1 MAERVVSVTL
11 RAKIAEYKANMQE
24 AANVTR
30 SVGTE
35 AEKLAQVKDSLN
47 LIGGAALGMGAALAA
62 GIGVAVNSF
71 AQFDKAMSAVAATG
85 EDARDNLGELR
96 QAAIDAGQST
106 VFSATEAAN
115 AIEEMAKA
123 GVSAKDIL
131 GGGLTGAL
139 SLAAAGG
146 LGVADAAGIAATT
159 LQQFKLEGKDA
170 SHVADLLAAGAGKAM
185 GDVSDMAQAL
195 NQGGL
200 VAHQFGLSVE
210 ETTGTL
216 AAFAQSGLLGSDAG
230 TSFRTMLLR
239 LANPTD
245 EVKDL
250 MKGLGIETYNSSG
263 QFIGMAGLAGQ
274 LEKALGG
281 MTQEQKNTTLAMIFG
296 QDAIRGANVL
306 LTEGAAGIREWTAE
320 VDDQGYAAE
329 TAAIKLDNL
338 AGDVEKLH
346 GALETAFITMGEGA
360 NGPLR
365 LLTQALAGLVDNFND
380 LPDWVQQSTLGVA
393 ALVAGV
399 ALLGGAMLLAV
410 PKIAEFKIALET
422 LELSRGKVA
431 GGLRGIVRFLGGPWG
446 VALAVATAAT
456 LAFNKAI
463 EEGQPVQAELQ
474 NQIAASSKAASAFEA
489 AFKRGDVESFFWG
502 NYTDQLKDLPGL
514 LDRAAA
520 STNDWMNLS
529 RNEIGGLDSI
539 KQYGDA
545 LAKVASTDMP
555 RAQSSFSSLREQ
567 YKLNDAQ
574 ATELLKNMP
583 AFRGMLL
590 DQATAAGITADDTYL
605 LAAAMGKNSKATDT
619 STSSSQDAAA
629 AYQATAD
636 QASALDDEIQKLI
649 DSINEANGV
658 GQDAVS
664 ANIDYQN
671 ALAKVDETIQKAR
684 DGADGYALTL
694 DTGTQAGRDNTDM
707 LVDLANQAQDAADKQ
722 FALDGN
728 TDQYRKTLEDG
739 RQTLIDRAQQL
750 GMNAEQAGA
759 LADQI
764 YRIPP
769 ETAWKVIA
777 DTATANRQVSDFLNK
792 WNGVQIRAEMFLDS
806 SGGNRAAAAS
816 AARYTAQAQAYL
828 NANGNESGGLY
839 ERGVRAFENGGF
851 PSGIYPGGAEIHKFA
866 ERSLPWETYISPKPG
881 KRAEN
886 IGIWQETG
894 RRLGVSGATET
905 QVNIVGAEVTGRL
918 DVGGDGIARIVDARI
933 TRAQY
938 ASAVTLDGGVSS
950 R

>member
-1 MAERVVSVTL
+1 MADRVVSITL
-11 RAKIAEYKANMQE
+11 RAKIAEYKANMLE
-24 AANVTR
+24 AANATR
-30 SVGTE
+30 AVGTE
-35 AEKLAQVKDSLN
+35 GEKLAQVKESLN
-47 LIGGAALGMGAALAA
+47 LLGGAALGMGAALAA
-62 GIGVAVNSF
+62 GVGVAINSF

-85 EDARDNLGELR
+85 EDARNNLGELR

-106 VFSATEAAN
+106 VFSASEAAN

-139 SLAAAGG
+139 NLAAAGG
-146 LGVADAAGIAATT
+146 LGVAEASGIAATT

-185 GDVSDMAQAL
+185 GDVTDMAQAL

-200 VAHQFGLSVE
+200 VASQFGISVE

-216 AAFAQSGLLGSDAG
+216 AAFAQAGLLGSDAG

-245 EVKDL
+245 ESAALMKDL
-250 MKGLGIETYNSSG
+250 GINAYDAGGN
-263 QFIGMAGLAGQ
+263 FVGMANLAGQ
-274 LEKALGG
+274 LQKSLGG
-281 MTQEQKNTTLAMIFG
+281 LTQEQRNTSLAMIFG

-306 LTEGAAGIREWTAE
+306 FDEGTAGIRKWTSE

-329 TAAIKLDNL
+329 TAATKLNNL
-338 AGDVEKLH
+338 SGDVEKLH

-365 LLTQALAGLVDNFND
+365 SLVQGLANLVDGFND
-380 LPDWVQQSTLGVA
+380 LPDWLQQTTLGVV
-393 ALVAGV
+393 ALIAGV
-399 ALLGGAMLLAV
+399 ALLGGGMLLAV
-410 PKIAEFKIALET
+410 PKIAEFKNAMET
-422 LELSRGKVA
+422 LNLSGGKVA
-431 GGLRGIVRFLGGPWG
+431 GGLRGLVRFLGGPWG

-456 LAFNKAI
+456 IGFNKAI
-463 EEGQPVQAELQ
+463 EDGQPVQAELQ
-474 NQIAASSKAASAFEA
+474 NKIAASTKSVDAFQA
-489 AFKRGDVESFFWG
+489 AFQRGGLETALWG
-502 NYTDQLKDLPGL
+502 NYADQLKDLPGL

-520 STNDWMNLS
+520 STNDWLDLS

-555 RAQSSFSSLREQ
+555 RAQASFASLREQ

-574 ATELLKNMP
+574 ALELLKNMP
-583 AFRGMLL
+583 AYRDMLL

-605 LAAAMGKNSKATDT
+605 LAAAMGENSKATDG
-619 STSSSQDAAA
+619 SKSSSQDAAK
-629 AYQATAD
+629 AYQETAD
-636 QASALDDEIQKLI
+636 KASALDDQIRKLI
-649 DSINEANGV
+649 DSVNEANGV

-664 ANIDYQN
+664 ANLDYQD

-684 DGADGYALTL
+684 DGADGYALTM
-694 DTGTQAGRDNTDM
+694 DTSTQAGRDNTAM
-707 LVDLANQAQDAADKQ
+707 LVDLASQAQDAAEKQ

-728 TDQYRKTLEDG
+728 TAAYKKSLEDG
-739 RQTLIDRAQQL
+739 RQALIDRATDL
-750 GMNAEQAGA
+750 GMNAEQAQG

-764 YRIPP
+764 YRIPS
-769 ETAWKVIA
+769 ETQWKVIA
-777 DTATANRQVSDFLNK
+777 DTATANQQVSDFLNR

-828 NANGNESGGLY
+828 NANGNESGGFY
-839 ERGVRAFENGGF
+839 SNGVRAFVNGGF
-851 PSGIYPGGAEIHKFA
+851 PSGIYRGGAEIHKFA
-866 ERSLPWETYISPKPG
+866 EKTLPWEAYISPKPD

-894 RRLGVSGATET
+894 RRLGATAAAPSVS
-905 QVNIVGAEVTGRL
+905 IVGAQISGSL
-918 DVGGDGIARIVDARI
+918 DLGDGLVGVIRGQIVAAQEADS
-933 TRAQY
+933 RA
-938 ASAVTLDGGVSS
+938 LS
-950 R
+950 RGKVNR